1 MAAWYYGKQIKKEQ
15 SPIKLITTKQKTKV
29 SVRFQKVTGHS
40 GDKYNDYADKLAKQA
55 LGLG

>member
-1 MAAWYYGKQIKKEQ
+1 MASCIWKTNKEGQ
-15 SPIKLITTKQKTKV
+15 PPIKLITDEAKTKV

-55 LGLG
+55 LGLA